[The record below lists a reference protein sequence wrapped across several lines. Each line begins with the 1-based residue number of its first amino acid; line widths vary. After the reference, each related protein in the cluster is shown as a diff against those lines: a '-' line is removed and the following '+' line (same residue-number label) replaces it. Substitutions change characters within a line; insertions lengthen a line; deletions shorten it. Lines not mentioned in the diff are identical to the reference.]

1 MQTYEDI
8 VEKAEKTLKEKGSE
22 MATLNIVIQILDA
35 LATLIPKLIELEQ
48 SIEQTGIVQ
57 KDIRNLRVIVE
68 VVKEYMQDI
77 LFKLAGK
84 K

>member
-1 MQTYEDI
+1 
-8 VEKAEKTLKEKGSE
+8 
-22 MATLNIVIQILDA
+22 MATLNIVIQILAA

-48 SIEQTGIVQ
+48 SIEQTGIMQAKVRDFRTILEKM
-57 KDIRNLRVIVE
+57 KDD
-68 VVKEYMQDI
+68 MQDM